1 MELTE
6 KAYTLADAILKY
18 HTVVL
23 DSSNIETVSKEEME
37 KMMAEQNQKAKPND
51 KYDLDYSKW

>member
-1 MELTE
+1 MELSEQAFNFAET
-6 KAYTLADAILKY
+6 ILSH

-23 DSSNIETVSKEEME
+23 DSSNIETVTKEEAE
-37 KMMAEQNQKAKPND
+37 RMMAEQNQKAQPAN